1 MVNSEI
7 FKHFFIYARTYFP
20 WEILGKAK
28 GGTCIHVF
36 LYQNLTSYVTE
47 ITHRFIL
54 AQVMTIP
61 TAYG

>member
-7 FKHFFIYARTYFP
+7 FKYLFIYARTYFP

-28 GGTCIHVF
+28 GGTCIDVF

-47 ITHRFIL
+47 ITHLFTGTSYDD
-54 AQVMTIP
+54 A
-61 TAYG
+61 

>member
-7 FKHFFIYARTYFP
+7 FKHVFIYARTYFP

-28 GGTCIHVF
+28 GGTCIDVF

-47 ITHRFIL
+47 ITHLFTVTSYDD
-54 AQVMTIP
+54 A
-61 TAYG
+61 

>member
-7 FKHFFIYARTYFP
+7 FKHFFNARTCYFP

-36 LYQNLTSYVTE
+36 LYQNLTLYLTE
-47 ITHRFIL
+47 ITHRFTGTSYDD
-54 AQVMTIP
+54 A
-61 TAYG
+61 